1 MLKVNKCITPSP
13 KQWEIVV
20 EGARNPMNSWDK
32 MDSLFRIDV
41 DDVDLDPQY
50 VLGEN
55 DLSLLMRLRKAGTDH
70 RKYLRMLP
78 IHITITAPLYWWKEF
93 DTYKVG
99 TTTNS
104 CSTMHKIH
112 SKEFEY
118 SDFSCDRLLHACSI
132 DEFVYPNNL
141 TACSP
146 LDVLGVVIQA
156 LNHYR
161 DLYLATNDKQ
171 YWEWMIQL
179 LPTSYNQKRTI
190 SLNYENALSIYHARR
205 NHKLTEWHTL
215 CEFIETL
222 PYAELITGVERYV

>member
-1 MLKVNKCITPSP
+1 MLKINKCVTPSP
-13 KQWEIVV
+13 KQWEIVL

-32 MDSLFRIDV
+32 IDSTCYIDG
-41 DDVDLDPQY
+41 DDEPQY
-50 VLGEN
+50 SLGDN
-55 DLSLLMRLRKAGTDH
+55 DHSLLMRLRRAGTDH

-78 IHITITAPLYWWKEF
+78 IFVTITAPLYWWKEF

-99 TTTNS
+99 TTSNS

-112 SKEFEY
+112 AREFGF
-118 SDFSCDRLLHACSI
+118 SDFSCDRLLHACSA
-132 DEFVYPNNL
+132 DEFVYPDGDFN
-141 TACSP
+141 ACSP
-146 LDVLGVVIQA
+146 LDVLGVTIQA

-179 LPTSYNQKRTI
+179 LPTSYNQKRTVA
-190 SLNYENALSIYHARR
+190 LNYEVASNIYHSRR

-215 CEFIETL
+215 CDFIETL
-222 PYAELITGVERYV
+222 PYSELITGEDYIP